1 MSPVQVDLTN
11 PDNKGLDVPINAL
24 APIVTKYK
32 ASLSRAD
39 VWVLATL
46 VGSEVSQPRNA
57 DFNVDFAFTEFGRV
71 DCEKQQSVC
80 RNEAGVSHG
89 CSATRGP
96 HRVLPGANTNS
107 RDLFAF
113 FSNNFGFSQRETV
126 AILGAHTIGVLNR
139 KNSGVDGQNGWVVEN
154 RILDNGYYVELVG
167 PSGNLV
173 QGAPNWKRH
182 FEDNSDLSQI
192 HDLHVWRGL
201 HPDLDGDH
209 IIMLNADI
217 AIVRNLNGNNLNSK
231 TGKVSCQFVNRSGND
246 PTCPQFSGGLQE
258 AARYRFSN
266 RAWLIDFENVL
277 RKMSNRGY
285 AITSNCIGSL
295 CKLTKR

>member
-1 MSPVQVDLTN
+1 LTN

-24 APIVTKYK
+24 TPIVTKYK
-32 ASLSRAD
+32 GLMSRTD

-46 VGSEVSQPRNA
+46 VGSQVSQPKNA
-57 DFNVDFAFTEFGRV
+57 DFKVDFALTEFGRI

-107 RDLFAF
+107 HDLFAF
-113 FSNNFGFSQRETV
+113 FSNNFGFNQRETV

-139 KNSGVDGQNGWVVEN
+139 KNSGIDGPNGWVVEN

-182 FEDNSDLSQI
+182 FEDNSDLPQA
-192 HDLHVWRGL
+192 DLNVWHGL
-201 HPDLDGDH
+201 PPALNGRFIVMLDS
-209 IIMLNADI
+209 DI
-217 AIVRNLNGNNLNSK
+217 AIVRNLNGNNMNSK
-231 TGKVSCQFVNRSGND
+231 TGQVSCQFIDRSGND
-246 PTCPQFSGGLQE
+246 PTCPQLSGALQE
-258 AARYRFSN
+258 AARYKFSN
-266 RAWLIDFENVL
+266 RAWLIDFQSVL

-285 AITSNCIGSL
+285 SITSNCIGGL
-295 CKLTKR
+295 CKLAKN